1 MINLSYGAAA
11 SSPGVSKPIKHRG
24 HGEKQGELD
33 LVTPE
38 PNFTERLNQAR
49 GGDAP
54 AQGDLL
60 RRFEPWLRLLARV
73 QLESRFA
80 AKFDASDVV
89 QQTLLE
95 AVNAFPQFRGSTEA
109 ELSAW
114 LRQILAHALAHE
126 IRRYHGTAKRD
137 ISQEVSLDAALAQSS
152 QRLGAMFAESGLSP
166 SQQAA
171 RRELDVLLAD
181 VLARLPNDYR
191 DVLIFRHLENLTH
204 EEIAA
209 RMNRTPGAVRM
220 LWVRA
225 LSALREAC
233 GEELVDP
240 RAGSR

>member
-1 MINLSYGAAA
+1 
-11 SSPGVSKPIKHRG
+11 
-24 HGEKQGELD
+24 
-33 LVTPE
+33 VTPE
-38 PNFTERLNQAR
+38 RSFTDQLANAR
-49 GGDAP
+49 RGDVP

-95 AVNAFPQFRGSTEA
+95 AVKAFPQFRGSTEA
-109 ELSAW
+109 ELTAW

-126 IRRYHGTAKRD
+126 IRRYRGTAKRD
-137 ISQEVSLDAALAQSS
+137 ITQEVSLEAELAQSS
-152 QRLGAMFAESGLSP
+152 QRVGSLLAESGPSP

-191 DVLIFRHLENLTH
+191 DVLIFRHLENLSH

-209 RMNRTPGAVRM
+209 RMNRSVGAVRM

-233 GEELVDP
+233 GAELVDP
-240 RAGSR
+240 LHRSR

>member
-1 MINLSYGAAA
+1 MSEPSFAALLN
-11 SSPGVSKPIKHRG
+11 SSRRG
-24 HGEKQGELD
+24 ESLAQGE
-33 LVTPE
+33 
-38 PNFTERLNQAR
+38 
-49 GGDAP
+49 
-54 AQGDLL
+54 LL

-95 AVNAFPQFRGSTEA
+95 AIKAFSQFRGSTEA
-109 ELSAW
+109 ELTAW

-137 ISQEVSLDAALAQSS
+137 ITQEVSLDAALAQSS
-152 QRLGAMFAESGLSP
+152 QRLGAMFAESGPSP

-181 VLARLPNDYR
+181 VLARLPDDYR
-191 DVLIFRHLENLTH
+191 DVLIFRHLENLSH

-209 RMNRTPGAVRM
+209 RMNRSPGAARM

-225 LSALREAC
+225 LAALREAC
-233 GEELVDP
+233 GQELVDP

>member
-1 MINLSYGAAA
+1 MPDFSFA
-11 SSPGVSKPIKHRG
+11 S
-24 HGEKQGELD
+24 L
-33 LVTPE
+33 
-38 PNFTERLNQAR
+38 LNHAR
-49 GGDAP
+49 SGDAP

-60 RRFEPWLRLLARV
+60 RRFEPWLRLLVRV

-95 AVNAFPQFRGSTEA
+95 AVKAFPQFRGSTEA
-109 ELSAW
+109 ELTAW

-137 ISQEVSLDAALAQSS
+137 ITQEVSLEAELAQSS
-152 QRLGAMFAESGLSP
+152 QRLGAMLAESGPSP

-181 VLARLPNDYR
+181 VLARLPDDYR
-191 DVLIFRHLENLTH
+191 DVLIFRHLEDFSH
-204 EEIAA
+204 EEIAS
-209 RMNRTPGAVRM
+209 RMNRSPGAVRM

-225 LSALREAC
+225 LAALREAC
-233 GEELVDP
+233 GQEFVDS
-240 RAGSR
+240 SRQ

>member
-1 MINLSYGAAA
+1 MI
-11 SSPGVSKPIKHRG
+11 
-24 HGEKQGELD
+24 
-33 LVTPE
+33 E
-38 PNFTERLNQAR
+38 PTFETLLTAAR

-60 RRFEPWLRLLARV
+60 RRFEQWLRLLARV
-73 QLESRFA
+73 QLEGRFA

-95 AVNAFPQFRGSTEA
+95 AVKAFPQFRGSTEA
-109 ELSAW
+109 ELTAW

-137 ISQEVSLDAALAQSS
+137 ITQEVSLEAQLAQSS
-152 QRLGAMFAESGLSP
+152 QRLGSLLAESGPTP

-181 VLARLPNDYR
+181 VLARLPDDYR
-191 DVLIFRHLENLTH
+191 EVLLLRHIEGLSYDD
-204 EEIAA
+204 IAQ
-209 RMNRTPGAVRM
+209 RMNRSAGAVRM

-225 LSALREAC
+225 LSRLRR
-233 GEELVDP
+233 ELP
-240 RAGSR
+240 TTI

>member
-1 MINLSYGAAA
+1 MSDTTFESLLNRAR
-11 SSPGVSKPIKHRG
+11 RG
-24 HGEKQGELD
+24 ES
-33 LVTPE
+33 
-38 PNFTERLNQAR
+38 A
-49 GGDAP
+49 

-95 AVNAFPQFRGSTEA
+95 AIKAFPQFRGSTEA
-109 ELSAW
+109 ELTAW
-114 LRQILAHALAHE
+114 LRQILAHTLAHE
-126 IRRYHGTAKRD
+126 MRRYHGTAKRD

-152 QRLGAMFAESGLSP
+152 QRLGALFAESGPSP

-181 VLARLPNDYR
+181 VLARLPDDYR
-191 DVLIFRHLENLTH
+191 DVLIFRHLENLSH

-209 RMNRTPGAVRM
+209 RMNRSPGAVRM

-225 LSALREAC
+225 LAALREAC
-233 GEELVDP
+233 GQELVDP
-240 RAGSR
+240 RAASR

>member
-1 MINLSYGAAA
+1 MSDSTFESLLNHAR
-11 SSPGVSKPIKHRG
+11 RG
-24 HGEKQGELD
+24 ES
-33 LVTPE
+33 
-38 PNFTERLNQAR
+38 
-49 GGDAP
+49 P

-95 AVNAFPQFRGSTEA
+95 AVKAFPQFRGLTEA
-109 ELSAW
+109 ELTAW

-126 IRRYHGTAKRD
+126 IRRYHGVQKRD
-137 ISQEVSLDAALAQSS
+137 VSLEVSLDAELAQSS
-152 QRLGAMFAESGLSP
+152 QRLGAMLAESGPSP

-171 RRELDVLLAD
+171 QRELDVLLAD

-191 DVLIFRHLENLTH
+191 EVLILRHLEGLSH
-204 EEIAA
+204 DDIAV
-209 RMNRTPGAVRM
+209 RMNRSAGAIRM

-225 LSALREAC
+225 LASLRS
-233 GEELVDP
+233 ELPSCP
-240 RAGSR
+240 R

>member
-1 MINLSYGAAA
+1 MPEHSFA
-11 SSPGVSKPIKHRG
+11 
-24 HGEKQGELD
+24 EQLD
-33 LVTPE
+33 L
-38 PNFTERLNQAR
+38 AR
-49 GGDAP
+49 HGNIP

-95 AVNAFPQFRGSTEA
+95 AIKAFPQFRGSTEA
-109 ELSAW
+109 ELTAW

-126 IRRYHGTAKRD
+126 FRRYRGTAKRD
-137 ISQEVSLDAALAQSS
+137 IAQEVSLDAALAQSS
-152 QRLGAMFAESGLSP
+152 QQLGSLLAESGPSP

-191 DVLIFRHLENLTH
+191 DVLIFRHLENLSH
-204 EEIAA
+204 DEIAA
-209 RMNRTPGAVRM
+209 RMNRSPGAVRM

-225 LSALREAC
+225 LAALREAC
-233 GEELVDP
+233 GQELVDP

>member
-1 MINLSYGAAA
+1 MSDATFETLLNHAR
-11 SSPGVSKPIKHRG
+11 RG
-24 HGEKQGELD
+24 ES
-33 LVTPE
+33 
-38 PNFTERLNQAR
+38 
-49 GGDAP
+49 P

-95 AVNAFPQFRGSTEA
+95 AVKAFPQFLGSTEA
-109 ELSAW
+109 ELTAW

-126 IRRYHGTAKRD
+126 IRRYRGTAKRD
-137 ISQEVSLDAALAQSS
+137 ITQEVSLDAALAQSS
-152 QRLGAMFAESGLSP
+152 QRLGAMLAESGPSP

-181 VLARLPNDYR
+181 VLARLPEDYR
-191 DVLIFRHLENLTH
+191 DVLIFRHLENLSH

-209 RMNRTPGAVRM
+209 RMNRSVGAVRM

-225 LSALREAC
+225 LAALREAC
-233 GEELVDP
+233 GQGRLILQTAKT
-240 RAGSR
+240 RRG

>member
-1 MINLSYGAAA
+1 MPA
-11 SSPGVSKPIKHRG
+11 
-24 HGEKQGELD
+24 
-33 LVTPE
+33 E
-38 PNFTERLNQAR
+38 PTFAERLDQAR

-95 AVNAFPQFRGSTEA
+95 AVKAFPQFRGSTEA
-109 ELSAW
+109 ELTAW

-137 ISQEVSLDAALAQSS
+137 ITQEVSLEARLAQSS
-152 QRLGAMFAESGLSP
+152 QQLGSMLAESGPSP

-181 VLARLPNDYR
+181 VLARMPDDYR
-191 DVLIFRHLENLTH
+191 DVLILRNLENLSH
-204 EEIAA
+204 EEIAS
-209 RMNRTPGAVRM
+209 RMNRSPGAVRM

-225 LSALREAC
+225 LAAFREAC
-233 GEELVDP
+233 GQELVEP
-240 RAGSR
+240 NRGSR